1 VQWTTTG
8 YIPGAEA
15 LEVVGQQVRDV
26 IRQAKESGV
35 AAEEIVY
42 LLDRKSRADIP
53 RSFRIV

>member
-26 IRQAKESGV
+26 IRQAKERGV

-42 LLDRKSRADIP
+42 LLDRESRADNP
-53 RSFRIV
+53 CSFRIV